1 MKVIINESKLEDLKK
16 IFFNKWDKQGYANY
30 DPKMSK
36 VFNVRKYIDD
46 DPGLNKIGY
55 YLTSNKLILL
65 WVADWNKKNNI
76 SPLSILDEFGMEL
89 HEGKL
94 LTFYES
100 TISKT
105 FTYKKGN
112 DYLEFTINELMY
124 DNQEG
129 IITINDFSPNINTAI
144 IDGENVSET
153 LRSIEDDELWSELA
167 DGYRDAFNGIVYEY
181 MYENYV
187 SKMGDVDIEFH

>member
-76 SPLSILDEFGMEL
+76 SPL
-89 HEGKL
+89 
-94 LTFYES
+94 
-100 TISKT
+100 
-105 FTYKKGN
+105 
-112 DYLEFTINELMY
+112 
-124 DNQEG
+124 
-129 IITINDFSPNINTAI
+129 
-144 IDGENVSET
+144 
-153 LRSIEDDELWSELA
+153 
-167 DGYRDAFNGIVYEY
+167 
-181 MYENYV
+181 
-187 SKMGDVDIEFH
+187 